1 MDLEKAYDHLNWDF
15 LLDVL
20 KMCGFRGKSCSWI
33 AHCISSLCFLI
44 PVNGSP
50 IGLII
55 SSRGLRQ
62 GDPFSPLLFVIVI
75 QASGRMISV
84 AVSRSLL
91 SSFFVGIRT
100 DISLL
105 QFADVTL
112 LFCGPTQIIY
122 VISRAYSN
130 VLKLC
135 RV

>member
-1 MDLEKAYDHLNWDF
+1 
-15 LLDVL
+15 
-20 KMCGFRGKSCSWI
+20 
-33 AHCISSLCFLI
+33 LI